1 MKYVLDN
8 TMRKQTQ
15 QHNKTLTLLQT
26 TGGKD
31 EIRLS
36 ESRHVMKENTQID
49 VLHTYSSILF
59 EED

>member
-1 MKYVLDN
+1 
-8 TMRKQTQ
+8 MRKQTQ
-15 QHNKTLTLLQT
+15 QYNKTWTLLQT